1 MKNTTKKFLGFAL
14 AATLLTATAATVVAP
29 AQAAAGKQG
38 TACSV
43 AGAKTKSGATTYTCG
58 TNPASATSTKLIWL
72 TSNCI
77 NQGSAYK
84 VALSASTTSSSVL
97 SQVQS
102 AITSNQSELT
112 NAQAALDAANS
123 KQYFINTD
131 QATKTKIYATG
142 LAAAITAL
150 QAKVAADQT
159 ALAAATSTAD
169 KTAWQSAIT
178 QRNSLIGILTH
189 EQNIL
194 TNAVKNAQAN
204 LATLNS
210 QLTTLTGAGGG
221 NATAKAT
228 LAASTKALAAACKAG
243 L

>member
-1 MKNTTKKFLGFAL
+1 MKISAKKVLGLAL
-14 AATLLTATAATVVAP
+14 AATLLTGTAIATVAP
-29 AQAAAGKQG
+29 AQAAGVKQG
-38 TACSV
+38 ASCAV
-43 AGAKTKSGATTYTCG
+43 AGAKAKNGATTYTCG

-84 VALSASTTSSSVL
+84 VAQSASSTSNGVL
-97 SQVQS
+97 TQVQN
-102 AITSNQSELT
+102 AIATNQTELT
-112 NAQAALDAANS
+112 NAQNALAAANT
-123 KQYFINTD
+123 KQYFISTD
-131 QATKTKIYATG
+131 QTTKTKIYATG

-150 QAKVAADQT
+150 QAKVASDQT

-178 QRNSLIGILTH
+178 QRNALIGVLTH

-194 TNAVKNAQAN
+194 NSAVKNAQTN
-204 LATLNS
+204 LTTLNA
-210 QLTTLTGAGGG
+210 QLATLTGAGGG
-221 NATAKAT
+221 SAQAAAT